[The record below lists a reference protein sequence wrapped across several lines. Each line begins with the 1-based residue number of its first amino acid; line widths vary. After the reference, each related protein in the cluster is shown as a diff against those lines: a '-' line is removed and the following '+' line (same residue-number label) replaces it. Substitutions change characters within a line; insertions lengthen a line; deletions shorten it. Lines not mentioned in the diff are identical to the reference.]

1 MKKKNEQKEQWQNR
15 QIRQKNERKKEEEE
29 ENDRR
34 QMATLCLLVFDEG
47 MDRLDRTEKQ
57 SRTLLKTKPEPETV
71 LFRVRLIGCVY
82 SLANRIRRRSDSQF
96 IQINRV
102 KTDQRKRRNRKQQQQ
117 QH

>member
-1 MKKKNEQKEQWQNR
+1 MKKNEQKEQWPNR
-15 QIRQKNERKKEEEE
+15 QIRQKNKRKKEEE

-82 SLANRIRRRSDSQF
+82 SLANRIRRSDSQF
-96 IQINRV
+96 IQINGQKADRMEG
-102 KTDQRKRRNRKQQQQ
+102 RNRKQQQQ